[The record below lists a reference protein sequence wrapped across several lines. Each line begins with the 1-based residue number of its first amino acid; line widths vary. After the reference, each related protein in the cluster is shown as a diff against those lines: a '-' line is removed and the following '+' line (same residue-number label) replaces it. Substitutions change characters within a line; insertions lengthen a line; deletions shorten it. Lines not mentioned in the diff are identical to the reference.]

1 MLKLRLKLR
10 WIGGIALTMLLASSA
25 ANAQLKNL
33 NPFDKN
39 KNKSGAETPQA
50 VDSKSAEQ
58 FYLEMKDFAEGL
70 YNKPQGEG
78 ANQQDS
84 DFKKRV
90 DSEFENL
97 KRANAQRAYEVNLSA
112 HSEVKYVME
121 DRFRVYSGLYDN
133 LLVQDLL
140 NRTGQSIIP
149 KTNDHLYAFKLV
161 ADPVPSAET
170 LSTGTIYVTTG
181 LVALLDNKAEL
192 AYVLAH
198 EAAHV
203 YRGHFKTEIMINLA
217 AQEYAERN
225 NANLATI
232 QKRIAIVSAIGGA
245 VLGGGLGHS
254 VSSTVAGGVAGT
266 AAGLVAGAVVAAAQQ
281 PRMFTDW
288 NRVQEDEADELALKW
303 VIAANQSVDEIPKVY
318 QALKDAGDRDDR
330 VTLGFLGRS
339 NRVRERAERIQK
351 LIEEAKKKGNL
362 PPNSLTSDPDFDI
375 LLAEVKRDNGI
386 LAYLHDMLDTARDNL
401 AKAVS
406 IQSKDPTALYFYA
419 KVLQETAKTD
429 DDRKTALQYYR
440 LAAENDHRHENYGAN
455 LHKAVALL
463 RPDAT
468 GAEKQMAVD
477 LLKKYLAEYYL
488 SSLEAR
494 EAKND
499 FPPHLETVYDYLS
512 RLGEYNWVVNG
523 EDILKHRAQYL
534 AENASQIKIPD
545 DAKAVIAKPVVNKPQ
560 K

>member
-1 MLKLRLKLR
+1 
-10 WIGGIALTMLLASSA
+10 MLLASSA
-25 ANAQLKNL
+25 ANAQLNKL
-33 NPFDKN
+33 NPFDKG
-39 KNKSGAETPQA
+39 KKGQPETPQQ
-50 VDSKSAEQ
+50 VDSKTAEQ

-70 YNKPQGEG
+70 YNKPRGEG

-84 DFKKRV
+84 DFKKKV
-90 DSEFENL
+90 DTEYENL

-217 AQEYAERN
+217 AQEYAQEKG
-225 NANLATI
+225 ASIETI
-232 QKRIAIVSAIGGA
+232 QKRIAIVSAIGGGFLGGAIGHSVASGVGGA
-245 VLGGGLGHS
+245 VLG
-254 VSSTVAGGVAGT
+254 TVAGVAT
-266 AAGLVAGAVVAAAQQ
+266 DAVIGSMQQ
-281 PRMFTDW
+281 PKMFTDW
-288 NRVQEDEADELALKW
+288 NRVQEDEADELALRW

-362 PPNSLTSDPDFDI
+362 APNSMTSDPDFDI

-468 GAEKQMAVD
+468 GAEKQMAID

-494 EAKND
+494 EAKQD

-523 EDILKHRAQYL
+523 EDILKNKARYMAD
-534 AENASQIKIPD
+534 AASTVTMPD
-545 DAKAVIAKPVVNKPQ
+545 DAKAITKPVVNKTH